1 MDRAMTQQAKAT
13 TKPSIKLTHH
23 GAMIA
28 LQAAI
33 AKAEDL
39 GVPQNIAIVDD
50 GGNMLAFVRM
60 DGAKLLSG
68 ETCKSKAITAASHKQ
83 PTSRLDPA
91 LEVKLAIA
99 AGGRL
104 TNLEGGLPIFI
115 DGDCVGAV
123 GVGSGTGA
131 QDVEVA
137 RAALKG
143 LGAEDQVP

>member
-1 MDRAMTQQAKAT
+1 MDQTMTTQTNPAT
-13 TKPSIKLTHH
+13 RPFLKLTHQ

-33 AKAEDL
+33 AKAEEL
-39 GVPQNIAIVDD
+39 GVPQNITIVDD
-50 GGNMLAFVRM
+50 GGNMLAYIRM
-60 DGAKLLSG
+60 DGAKLLSA
-68 ETCKSKAITAASHKQ
+68 ETSKSKAITAASHRQ
-83 PTSRLDPA
+83 PTSRLDPS

-104 TNLEGGLPIFI
+104 TNLEGGLPIVI
-115 DGDCVGAV
+115 DGTCVGAV

-131 QDVEVA
+131 QDVAVA